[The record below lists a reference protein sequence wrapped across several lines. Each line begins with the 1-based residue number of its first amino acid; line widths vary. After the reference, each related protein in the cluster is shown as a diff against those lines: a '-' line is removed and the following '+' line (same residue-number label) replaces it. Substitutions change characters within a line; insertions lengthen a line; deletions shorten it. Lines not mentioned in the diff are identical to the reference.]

1 MNFTEALNILKEEI
15 EIIEEEKS
23 CNPSKKCCK
32 STETE
37 QGCTGGEPGCDTKN
51 KKASVTGCEPGCDT
65 KNKKASGC
73 KPGCKPGCNTKK
85 DPAVKA
91 AEMTEVSAMVSTVLK
106 KNKVPAEAVIKLAR
120 PIASTILAF
129 EKKNSDKDL
138 NDFDAGLYSKLCSD
152 FEKISALKDNADDL
166 ADKIVNAYHN
176 C

>member
-51 KKASVTGCEPGCDT
+51 KKES
-65 KNKKASGC
+65 
-73 KPGCKPGCNTKK
+73 GCKPGCNTKK

-91 AEMTEVSAMVSTVLK
+91 AEMPEVSAMVSTVLK

-129 EKKNSDKDL
+129 EKKNSNKDL
-138 NDFDAGLYSKLCSD
+138 NDFDSGLYSKLCSD

>member
-37 QGCTGGEPGCDTKN
+37 QGCAGGEPGCDTKN
-51 KKASVTGCEPGCDT
+51 KKASVTGCEPGC
-65 KNKKASGC
+65 
-73 KPGCKPGCNTKK
+73 NTKK
-85 DPAVKA
+85 SPAVKA
-91 AEMTEVSAMVSTVLK
+91 AEMPEVSAMVSTVLK

-129 EKKNSDKDL
+129 EKKNSNKDL

>member
-1 MNFTEALNILKEEI
+1 MNFSEALNILKEEI

-51 KKASVTGCEPGCDT
+51 KKASVTGCEPGC
-65 KNKKASGC
+65 
-73 KPGCKPGCNTKK
+73 NTKK
-85 DPAVKA
+85 APAVKA
-91 AEMTEVSAMVSTVLK
+91 AEMPEVSAMVSTVLK

-120 PIASTILAF
+120 PITSTILAF

>member
-1 MNFTEALNILKEEI
+1 MNFSEALNILKEEI
-15 EIIEEEKS
+15 ETIEEEKS

-37 QGCTGGEPGCDTKN
+37 QGCTGGEPGCDTKS
-51 KKASVTGCEPGCDT
+51 KKASD
-65 KNKKASGC
+65 
-73 KPGCKPGCNTKK
+73 CKPGCNTKK
-85 DPAVKA
+85 SPAVKA
-91 AEMTEVSAMVSTVLK
+91 AEMPEVSAMVSTVLK
-106 KNKVPAEAVIKLAR
+106 KNKVPAESVIKLAR

-166 ADKIVNAYHN
+166 ADKIVNAYQN

>member
-15 EIIEEEKS
+15 ETIEEEKS

-32 STETE
+32 STETETE

-51 KKASVTGCEPGCDT
+51 KKAS
-65 KNKKASGC
+65 
-73 KPGCKPGCNTKK
+73 GCKPGCNTKK

-91 AEMTEVSAMVSTVLK
+91 AEMPEVSAMVSTVLK

-129 EKKNSDKDL
+129 EKKNSNKDL

>member
-1 MNFTEALNILKEEI
+1 MNFSEALNILKEEI

-51 KKASVTGCEPGCDT
+51 KKASVTGCEPGC
-65 KNKKASGC
+65 
-73 KPGCKPGCNTKK
+73 NTKK

-91 AEMTEVSAMVSTVLK
+91 AEMPEVSAMVSTVLK

-129 EKKNSDKDL
+129 EKKNSNKDL

>member
-1 MNFTEALNILKEEI
+1 MNFSEALNILKEEI

-23 CNPSKKCCK
+23 CNPSKKYCK

-51 KKASVTGCEPGCDT
+51 KKASVTGCEPGC
-65 KNKKASGC
+65 S
-73 KPGCKPGCNTKK
+73 TKK
-85 DPAVKA
+85 SPAVKA
-91 AEMTEVSAMVSTVLK
+91 AEMPEVSAMVSTVLK
-106 KNKVPAEAVIKLAR
+106 KNKIPAESVIKLAR

>member
-1 MNFTEALNILKEEI
+1 MNFSEALNILKEEI

-51 KKASVTGCEPGCDT
+51 KKASVTGCEPGC
-65 KNKKASGC
+65 
-73 KPGCKPGCNTKK
+73 NTKK

-91 AEMTEVSAMVSTVLK
+91 AEMPEVSAMVSTVLK
-106 KNKVPAEAVIKLAR
+106 KNKIPAESVIKLAR

>member
-1 MNFTEALNILKEEI
+1 MNFSEALNILKEEI
-15 EIIEEEKS
+15 ETIEEEKS

-37 QGCTGGEPGCDTKN
+37 QGRTGCEPGCDTKN
-51 KKASVTGCEPGCDT
+51 KKASVTGCEPGC
-65 KNKKASGC
+65 
-73 KPGCKPGCNTKK
+73 NTKK
-85 DPAVKA
+85 APAVKA
-91 AEMTEVSAMVSTVLK
+91 AEMPEVSAMVSTVLK
-106 KNKVPAEAVIKLAR
+106 KNKVPAESVIKLAR

>member
-15 EIIEEEKS
+15 ETIEEEKS

-51 KKASVTGCEPGCDT
+51 KKPSD
-65 KNKKASGC
+65 
-73 KPGCKPGCNTKK
+73 CKPGCNTKK

-91 AEMTEVSAMVSTVLK
+91 AEMPEVSAMVSTVLK

>member
-1 MNFTEALNILKEEI
+1 MNFSEALNILKEEI

-37 QGCTGGEPGCDTKN
+37 QRCTGGEPGCDTKN
-51 KKASVTGCEPGCDT
+51 KKASVTGCEPGC
-65 KNKKASGC
+65 
-73 KPGCKPGCNTKK
+73 NTKK

-91 AEMTEVSAMVSTVLK
+91 AEMPEVSAMVSTVLK
-106 KNKVPAEAVIKLAR
+106 KNKIPAESVIKLAR

-129 EKKNSDKDL
+129 EKKNSNKDL

-152 FEKISALKDNADDL
+152 FEKISTLKDNADDL

>member
-51 KKASVTGCEPGCDT
+51 KKES
-65 KNKKASGC
+65 
-73 KPGCKPGCNTKK
+73 GCKPGCNTKK
-85 DPAVKA
+85 APAVKA
-91 AEMTEVSAMVSTVLK
+91 AEMPEVSAMVSTVLK
-106 KNKVPAEAVIKLAR
+106 KNKAPAEAVIKLAR

-129 EKKNSDKDL
+129 EKKNSNKDL

>member
-1 MNFTEALNILKEEI
+1 MNFSEALNILKEEI

-37 QGCTGGEPGCDTKN
+37 TETKQGCTGGEPGCDTKN
-51 KKASVTGCEPGCDT
+51 KKASVTGCESGCDT
-65 KNKKASGC
+65 KK
-73 KPGCKPGCNTKK
+73 T
-85 DPAVKA
+85 PAVKA
-91 AEMTEVSAMVSTVLK
+91 AEMPEVSAMVSTVLK
-106 KNKVPAEAVIKLAR
+106 KNKIPAEAVIKLAR

>member
-1 MNFTEALNILKEEI
+1 MNFSEALNILKEEI
-15 EIIEEEKS
+15 ETIEEEKS

-51 KKASVTGCEPGCDT
+51 KKAS
-65 KNKKASGC
+65 
-73 KPGCKPGCNTKK
+73 GCKPGCNTKK

-91 AEMTEVSAMVSTVLK
+91 AEIPEVSAMVSTVLK

-129 EKKNSDKDL
+129 EKKNSNKDL

>member
-1 MNFTEALNILKEEI
+1 MNFSEALNILKEEI

-37 QGCTGGEPGCDTKN
+37 QGCTSGKPGCDTKN
-51 KKASVTGCEPGCDT
+51 KKASVTGCEPGC
-65 KNKKASGC
+65 
-73 KPGCKPGCNTKK
+73 NTKK

-91 AEMTEVSAMVSTVLK
+91 AEMPEVSAMVSTVLK

-129 EKKNSDKDL
+129 EKKNSNKDL

>member
-1 MNFTEALNILKEEI
+1 MNFSEALNILKEEI

-51 KKASVTGCEPGCDT
+51 KKASVTGCEPGC
-65 KNKKASGC
+65 
-73 KPGCKPGCNTKK
+73 NTKK
-85 DPAVKA
+85 TPAVKA
-91 AEMTEVSAMVSTVLK
+91 AEMPEVSAMVSTVLK

-129 EKKNSDKDL
+129 EKKNSNKDL

>member
-37 QGCTGGEPGCDTKN
+37 TEQGCTGGEPGCDTKN
-51 KKASVTGCEPGCDT
+51 KKASVTGCEPGC
-65 KNKKASGC
+65 
-73 KPGCKPGCNTKK
+73 NTKK

-91 AEMTEVSAMVSTVLK
+91 TEMPEVSAMVSTVLK

>member
-15 EIIEEEKS
+15 ETIEEEKS

-51 KKASVTGCEPGCDT
+51 KKAS
-65 KNKKASGC
+65 
-73 KPGCKPGCNTKK
+73 GCKPGCNTKK

-91 AEMTEVSAMVSTVLK
+91 AEMPEVSAIVSTVLK
-106 KNKVPAEAVIKLAR
+106 KNKVPAETVIKLAR

>member
-15 EIIEEEKS
+15 ETIEEEKS

-51 KKASVTGCEPGCDT
+51 KKASVTGCEPGC
-65 KNKKASGC
+65 
-73 KPGCKPGCNTKK
+73 NTKK
-85 DPAVKA
+85 APAVKA
-91 AEMTEVSAMVSTVLK
+91 AEMPEVSAMVSTVLK
-106 KNKVPAEAVIKLAR
+106 KNKIPAESVIKLAR

-129 EKKNSDKDL
+129 EKKNSNKDL

>member
-15 EIIEEEKS
+15 ETIEEEKS

-51 KKASVTGCEPGCDT
+51 KKAS
-65 KNKKASGC
+65 GC

-91 AEMTEVSAMVSTVLK
+91 AEMPEVSAMVSTVLK

-129 EKKNSDKDL
+129 EKKNSNKDL

>member
-15 EIIEEEKS
+15 ETIEEEKS

-51 KKASVTGCEPGCDT
+51 KKES
-65 KNKKASGC
+65 
-73 KPGCKPGCNTKK
+73 GCKPGCNTKK

-91 AEMTEVSAMVSTVLK
+91 AEMPEVSAMVSTVLK
-106 KNKVPAEAVIKLAR
+106 KNKVPAESVIKLAR

>member
-15 EIIEEEKS
+15 ETIEEEKS

-65 KNKKASGC
+65 KK
-73 KPGCKPGCNTKK
+73 T
-85 DPAVKA
+85 PAVKA
-91 AEMTEVSAMVSTVLK
+91 AEMPEVSAMVSTVLK

-152 FEKISALKDNADDL
+152 FEKISVLKDNADDL

>member
-51 KKASVTGCEPGCDT
+51 KKASVTGCEPGCNT
-65 KNKKASGC
+65 KKSPAVKNC
-73 KPGCKPGCNTKK
+73 EPGCNTKK
-85 DPAVKA
+85 SPAVKA
-91 AEMTEVSAMVSTVLK
+91 AEMPEVSAMVSTVLK
-106 KNKVPAEAVIKLAR
+106 KNKVPAESVIKLAR

-152 FEKISALKDNADDL
+152 FEKISALKNNADDL

>member
-1 MNFTEALNILKEEI
+1 MNFSEALNILKEEI

-37 QGCTGGEPGCDTKN
+37 TEQGCTGGEPGCDTKN
-51 KKASVTGCEPGCDT
+51 KKASVTGCEPGC
-65 KNKKASGC
+65 
-73 KPGCKPGCNTKK
+73 NTKK
-85 DPAVKA
+85 APAVKA
-91 AEMTEVSAMVSTVLK
+91 AEMPEVSAMVSTVLK

>member
-51 KKASVTGCEPGCDT
+51 KKTSVT
-65 KNKKASGC
+65 
-73 KPGCKPGCNTKK
+73 GCKPGCNTKK
-85 DPAVKA
+85 NPAVKA
-91 AEMTEVSAMVSTVLK
+91 AEMPEVSAMVSTVLK

>member
-15 EIIEEEKS
+15 ETIEEEKS

-37 QGCTGGEPGCDTKN
+37 QGCTDGEPGCDTKN
-51 KKASVTGCEPGCDT
+51 KKASVTGCEPGC
-65 KNKKASGC
+65 
-73 KPGCKPGCNTKK
+73 NTKK
-85 DPAVKA
+85 SPAVKA
-91 AEMTEVSAMVSTVLK
+91 AEMPEVSAMVSTVLK
-106 KNKVPAEAVIKLAR
+106 KNKVPAESVIKLAR

-129 EKKNSDKDL
+129 EKKNSNKDL

>member
-15 EIIEEEKS
+15 ETIEEEKS

-32 STETE
+32 STETETE

-51 KKASVTGCEPGCDT
+51 KKASVTGCEPGC
-65 KNKKASGC
+65 
-73 KPGCKPGCNTKK
+73 NTKK
-85 DPAVKA
+85 APAVKA
-91 AEMTEVSAMVSTVLK
+91 AEMPEVSAMVSTVLK

>member
-15 EIIEEEKS
+15 ETIEEEKS

-51 KKASVTGCEPGCDT
+51 KKASVTGCEPGC
-65 KNKKASGC
+65 
-73 KPGCKPGCNTKK
+73 NTKK
-85 DPAVKA
+85 APAVKA
-91 AEMTEVSAMVSTVLK
+91 AEMPEVSAMVSTVLK
-106 KNKVPAEAVIKLAR
+106 KNKIPAEAVIKLAR

-166 ADKIVNAYHN
+166 ADKIVNVYHN

>member
-15 EIIEEEKS
+15 ETIEEEKS

-65 KNKKASGC
+65 KK
-73 KPGCKPGCNTKK
+73 T
-85 DPAVKA
+85 PAVKA
-91 AEMTEVSAMVSTVLK
+91 AEMPEVSAMVSTVLK

-129 EKKNSDKDL
+129 EKKNSNKDL

>member
-15 EIIEEEKS
+15 ETIEEEKS

-51 KKASVTGCEPGCDT
+51 KKASVKGCE
-65 KNKKASGC
+65 
-73 KPGCKPGCNTKK
+73 PGCNTKK
-85 DPAVKA
+85 APAVKA
-91 AEMTEVSAMVSTVLK
+91 AEMPEVSAMVSTVLK
-106 KNKVPAEAVIKLAR
+106 KNKVPAETVIKLAR

-129 EKKNSDKDL
+129 EKKNSDKGL
-138 NDFDAGLYSKLCSD
+138 NEFDAGLYSKLCSD

>member
-15 EIIEEEKS
+15 ETIEEEKS

-51 KKASVTGCEPGCDT
+51 KKASG
-65 KNKKASGC
+65 S
-73 KPGCKPGCNTKK
+73 KPGCNTKK

-91 AEMTEVSAMVSTVLK
+91 AEMPEVSAMVSTVLK

>member
-1 MNFTEALNILKEEI
+1 MNFSEALNILKEEI

-51 KKASVTGCEPGCDT
+51 KKASVTGCEPGC
-65 KNKKASGC
+65 
-73 KPGCKPGCNTKK
+73 NTKK
-85 DPAVKA
+85 SPAVKA
-91 AEMTEVSAMVSTVLK
+91 AEMPEVSAMVSTVLK

-129 EKKNSDKDL
+129 EKKNSNKDL

>member
-1 MNFTEALNILKEEI
+1 MNFSEALNILKEEI
-15 EIIEEEKS
+15 ETIEEEKS

-51 KKASVTGCEPGCDT
+51 KKASAT
-65 KNKKASGC
+65 
-73 KPGCKPGCNTKK
+73 GCKPGCNTKK

-91 AEMTEVSAMVSTVLK
+91 AEMPEVSAMVSTVLK

>member
-15 EIIEEEKS
+15 ETIEEEKS

-37 QGCTGGEPGCDTKN
+37 QECTGGEPGCDTKN
-51 KKASVTGCEPGCDT
+51 KKASVTGCEPGCNT
-65 KNKKASGC
+65 KKSPSVKNC
-73 KPGCKPGCNTKK
+73 EPGCNTKK
-85 DPAVKA
+85 APAVKA
-91 AEMTEVSAMVSTVLK
+91 AEMPEVSAMVSTVLK
-106 KNKVPAEAVIKLAR
+106 KNKVPAESVIKLAR

>member
-15 EIIEEEKS
+15 ETIEEEKS

-37 QGCTGGEPGCDTKN
+37 TEQGCTGGEPSCDTKN
-51 KKASVTGCEPGCDT
+51 KKASVTGCEPGC
-65 KNKKASGC
+65 
-73 KPGCKPGCNTKK
+73 NTKK
-85 DPAVKA
+85 SPAVKA
-91 AEMTEVSAMVSTVLK
+91 AEMPEVSAMVSTVLK

>member
-1 MNFTEALNILKEEI
+1 MNFSEALNILKEEI

-37 QGCTGGEPGCDTKN
+37 QECTGGEPGCDTKN
-51 KKASVTGCEPGCDT
+51 KKASVTGCEPGC
-65 KNKKASGC
+65 
-73 KPGCKPGCNTKK
+73 NTKK
-85 DPAVKA
+85 SPAVKA
-91 AEMTEVSAMVSTVLK
+91 AEMPEISAMVSTVLK

-129 EKKNSDKDL
+129 EKKNSNKDL

>member
-15 EIIEEEKS
+15 ETIEEEKS

-32 STETE
+32 STETETE

-51 KKASVTGCEPGCDT
+51 KKASVTGCEPGC
-65 KNKKASGC
+65 
-73 KPGCKPGCNTKK
+73 NTKK
-85 DPAVKA
+85 APAVKA
-91 AEMTEVSAMVSTVLK
+91 AEMPEVSAMVSTVLK

-129 EKKNSDKDL
+129 EKKNSDKGL
-138 NDFDAGLYSKLCSD
+138 NEFDAGLYSKLCSD

>member
-1 MNFTEALNILKEEI
+1 
-15 EIIEEEKS
+15 
-23 CNPSKKCCK
+23 
-32 STETE
+32 
-37 QGCTGGEPGCDTKN
+37 
-51 KKASVTGCEPGCDT
+51 
-65 KNKKASGC
+65 
-73 KPGCKPGCNTKK
+73 
-85 DPAVKA
+85 
-91 AEMTEVSAMVSTVLK
+91 MVSTVLK
-106 KNKVPAEAVIKLAR
+106 KNKVPAETVIKLAR

>member
-1 MNFTEALNILKEEI
+1 MNFSEALNILKEEI

-37 QGCTGGEPGCDTKN
+37 TEQGCTGGEPGCDTKN
-51 KKASVTGCEPGCDT
+51 KKASVTGCEPGCST
-65 KNKKASGC
+65 KKA
-73 KPGCKPGCNTKK
+73 
-85 DPAVKA
+85 PAVKA
-91 AEMTEVSAMVSTVLK
+91 AEMPEVSAMVSTVLK
-106 KNKVPAEAVIKLAR
+106 KNKVPAESVIKLAR

>member
-1 MNFTEALNILKEEI
+1 MNFSEALNILKEEI

-37 QGCTGGEPGCDTKN
+37 TEQGCTGGEPGCDTKN
-51 KKASVTGCEPGCDT
+51 KKASVTGCEPGC
-65 KNKKASGC
+65 
-73 KPGCKPGCNTKK
+73 NTKK
-85 DPAVKA
+85 SPAVKA
-91 AEMTEVSAMVSTVLK
+91 AEMPEVSAMVSTVLK
-106 KNKVPAEAVIKLAR
+106 KNKVPAESVIKLAR

-152 FEKISALKDNADDL
+152 FEKISALKDNADEL